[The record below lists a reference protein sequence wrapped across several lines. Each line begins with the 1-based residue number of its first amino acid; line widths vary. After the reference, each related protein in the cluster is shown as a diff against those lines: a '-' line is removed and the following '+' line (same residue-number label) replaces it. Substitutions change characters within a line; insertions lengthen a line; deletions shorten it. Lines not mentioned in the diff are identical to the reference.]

1 MGIGI
6 DNSKP
11 DSYELEILTLVNNEG
26 EGFDIREL
34 LVECAISESIRTNFL
49 MGTLVIGDSINLLEN
64 AKLFGQESL
73 RIRFSQPSGVN
84 DETHEDDLIDQVFRV
99 YKVDDVYRADE
110 TTQFYKL
117 YFTANEFLESR
128 RTRISQAFRG
138 SMTDIAAKIAEDKLD
153 IKNKALN
160 KKLESYFEVR
170 EKSQGDQ
177 YHVIIPNW
185 STNYTINWL
194 CSQAQGIDDSSGLQ
208 DSFYWYQTANG
219 GYRIQSLASMME
231 LEYAGGRPFSYI
243 EANANEGKDSPS
255 DKTGEDADS
264 TGMGRRILSYQV
276 ESHADVLKATVEGM
290 FASRQ
295 TTVDNTYKFFIDKT
309 YDFLEKH
316 FSGGS
321 SIEEHPFVRTT
332 PEMLHIGGS
341 SDGEEVAIQGV
352 TEENAI
358 SSYSDAHYIL
368 ASDSSFKFDDKNKI
382 HHADHQTHL
391 GSNQLRNA
399 AMQLLEYYTLNLVI
413 SGRTDISVGKLINLD
428 IPSIRPGESE
438 SSDPTF
444 YNGKHLITE
453 IMWNLQPREL
463 TVNIKCMKD
472 SVINNIETT
481 AIKYGDSEES

>member
-1 MGIGI
+1 M
-6 DNSKP
+6 
-11 DSYELEILTLVNNEG
+11 
-26 EGFDIREL
+26 
-34 LVECAISESIRTNFL
+34 
-49 MGTLVIGDSINLLEN
+49 
-64 AKLFGQESL
+64 
-73 RIRFSQPSGVN
+73 
-84 DETHEDDLIDQVFRV
+84 
-99 YKVDDVYRADE
+99 
-110 TTQFYKL
+110 
-117 YFTANEFLESR
+117 
-128 RTRISQAFRG
+128 
-138 SMTDIAAKIAEDKLD
+138 
-153 IKNKALN
+153 
-160 KKLESYFEVR
+160 
-170 EKSQGDQ
+170 
-177 YHVIIPNW
+177 
-185 STNYTINWL
+185 
-194 CSQAQGIDDSSGLQ
+194 
-208 DSFYWYQTANG
+208 
-219 GYRIQSLASMME
+219 QSLASMME

-290 FASRQ
+290 FASKQ

-428 IPSIRPGESE
+428 IPSIRPGEAE